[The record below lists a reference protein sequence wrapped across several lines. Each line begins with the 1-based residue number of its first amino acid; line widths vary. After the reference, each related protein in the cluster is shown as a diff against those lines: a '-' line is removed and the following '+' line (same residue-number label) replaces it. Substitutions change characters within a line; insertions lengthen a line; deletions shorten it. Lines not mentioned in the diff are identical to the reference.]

1 MGAGG
6 TVLAGAGGTV
16 LAGTAAGCGAGA
28 AGSVFLQP
36 SAKHKANGK
45 AQTSGHRYM
54 RRLPMI
60 ITFHVVFRAIS
71 IVVHQDKSVFGL
83 VCPSQY
89 FKPRLL
95 QTAAVQREPQRRR
108 SPDENL
114 SY

>member
-1 MGAGG
+1 VGAGG

-45 AQTSGHRYM
+45 AQTSGHWYM

-60 ITFHVVFRAIS
+60 ATFHVVFPAIS
-71 IVVHQDKSVFGL
+71 IVAHQDKTMFGL
-83 VCPSQY
+83 VCPLQY
-89 FKPRLL
+89 LEPRLL
-95 QTAAVQREPQRRR
+95 QTAAVQR
-108 SPDENL
+108 
-114 SY
+114 